1 MRKNPRKVIS
11 LFTGAGGLDLG
22 FEAAGFETAVAV
34 EMDDMCVQT
43 LRHNRKWP
51 VIHSDVHS
59 VSSEDILEASK
70 LKKREASLLIG
81 GPPCQPFSKSGFWA
95 TGESKRLK
103 DPRASTLDEYLRV
116 LEDTL
121 PEAFLLENV
130 AGIAYKGKAEG
141 LEYLLDRIATINR
154 KSQTNYQVETMRLNA
169 AAYGVPQIRER
180 VFLVAHRE
188 GRPFGELKPTH
199 SYKSSADKQLP
210 LEIPKLRP
218 ANTTWDAIGHFV
230 TANDSE
236 LAPRGK
242 WADLLPSIPEG
253 DNYLYHTSRGDGEP
267 LFGWRRRF
275 WNFLLKLDRNKPS
288 WTLTAQPGP
297 ATGPFHW
304 DNRYLSAKELAAI
317 QTFPHDYEV
326 TGTRIEAHKQI
337 GNAVPSAL
345 AELLGLKMRA
355 RYFGENEQEN
365 AMLSLLP
372 TKLTSTPKA
381 KKPAPVP
388 EKYLQY
394 IGEHLAHPGTG
405 KGYGAERARMTA

>member
-1 MRKNPRKVIS
+1 MQEKSRKVIS

-34 EMDDMCVQT
+34 EMDDMCVKT

-59 VSSEDILEASK
+59 VTSKDILTASN

-103 DPRASTLDEYLRV
+103 DPRASTLDEYLRI

-141 LEYLLDRIATINR
+141 LEYLLTRITEINER
-154 KSQTNYQVETMRLNA
+154 QNTTYQVETMRLNA
-169 AAYGVPQIRER
+169 AAFGVPQMRER
-180 VFLVAHRE
+180 VFLIAHRD
-188 GRPFGELKPTH
+188 GSNFGKLEQTH
-199 SYKSSADKQLP
+199 GWNRGSDKQL
-210 LEIPKLRP
+210 KLVSNGLKE
-218 ANTTWDAIGHFV
+218 ATTTWDAIGHLKC
-230 TANDSE
+230 DDISD
-236 LAPRGK
+236 LQLRGK

-253 DNYLYHTSRGDGEP
+253 ENYLYHTDRGNGEP

-275 WNFLLKLDRNKPS
+275 WNFLLKLSKEKPS
-288 WTLTAQPGP
+288 WTVTAQPGP

-304 DNRYLSAKELAAI
+304 DNRYLSPKELAAI
-317 QTFPHDYEV
+317 QTFPADYEV
-326 TGTRIEAHKQI
+326 LGNRIEAHKQI

-345 AELLGLKMRA
+345 AELVALKMRA
-355 RYFGENEQEN
+355 RFFGENEFET
-365 AMLSLLP
+365 ATVSLIPPKGKKRPKPNP
-372 TKLTSTPKA
+372 TS
-381 KKPAPVP
+381 PVP
-388 EKYLQY
+388 SKYLEFS
-394 IGEHLAHPGTG
+394 GNHSAHPGTG
-405 KGYGAERARMTA
+405 KGYGVVRLKASA